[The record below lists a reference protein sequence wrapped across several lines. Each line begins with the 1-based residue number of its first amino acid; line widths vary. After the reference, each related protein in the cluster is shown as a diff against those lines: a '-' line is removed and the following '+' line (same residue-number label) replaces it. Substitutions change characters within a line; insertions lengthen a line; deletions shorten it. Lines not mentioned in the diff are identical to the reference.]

1 MGDFK
6 AFAAACS
13 SLEPLYLSV
22 QHVDGVDDVVAHT
35 LYEER
40 VGMLAPSLHESA
52 GPEMLNHAPP
62 IGACNLTHGSIV
74 AR

>member
-1 MGDFK
+1 MRDFK

-13 SLEPLYLSV
+13 SLEPLYLFV
-22 QHVDGVDDVVAHT
+22 QHVDGVDDVVAQT

-40 VGMLAPSLHESA
+40 VGIPAPALHESA
-52 GPEMLNHAPP
+52 RPEMLHHAPP